1 MWVLAEV
8 QENHVAYVI
17 RENVV
22 HLKVF
27 PTTQI
32 KNTPAF
38 TIYMWF
44 QIYWYLFFTCI
55 LCQFPKKKKKRK
67 TSNLNHFLIHA
78 LHDDTKG
85 CSTKNTK
92 FQVLTFDN
100 LDTFPNFDNFDLNLN
115 KSWIY
120 MEIFWDLG
128 LLLLSPPG
136 AAPLRQS
143 RCSVKAELSSS
154 SSIFQ
159 PEHFPV
165 QTGFANCVWRSNTL
179 WVETEIQNYKYD
191 L

>member
-1 MWVLAEV
+1 MLHKKY
-8 QENHVAYVI
+8 QN
-17 RENVV
+17 
-22 HLKVF
+22 
-27 PTTQI
+27 
-32 KNTPAF
+32 
-38 TIYMWF
+38 
-44 QIYWYLFFTCI
+44 
-55 LCQFPKKKKKRK
+55 LC
-67 TSNLNHFLIHA
+67 N
-78 LHDDTKG
+78 
-85 CSTKNTK
+85 

-100 LDTFPNFDNFDLNLN
+100 LDTFPNFENIDNFDLNLN

-191 L
+191 LEDSLQIAQVSVNFFHQKS